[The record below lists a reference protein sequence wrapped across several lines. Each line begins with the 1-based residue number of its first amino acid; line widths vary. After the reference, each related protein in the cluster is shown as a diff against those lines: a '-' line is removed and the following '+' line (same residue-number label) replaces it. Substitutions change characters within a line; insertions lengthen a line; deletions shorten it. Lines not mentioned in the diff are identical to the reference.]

1 MQIRYFETTASIDRR
16 RTYAN
21 DAFSIAIRWQKYR
34 HISMMN
40 GMHLCKLCLEDLAK
54 SILTFKS
61 IIIKG
66 KDHSK
71 KNDSYNS
78 KQTDSKNIA

>member
-1 MQIRYFETTASIDRR
+1 
-16 RTYAN
+16 
-21 DAFSIAIRWQKYR
+21 
-34 HISMMN
+34 MMN

-71 KNDSYNS
+71 QIDSYNS